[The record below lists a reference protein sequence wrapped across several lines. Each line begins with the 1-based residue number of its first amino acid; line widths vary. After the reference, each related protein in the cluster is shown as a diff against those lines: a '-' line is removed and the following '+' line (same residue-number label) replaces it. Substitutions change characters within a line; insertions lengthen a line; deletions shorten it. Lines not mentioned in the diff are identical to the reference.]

1 MKIWQ
6 RIKQLHYLDTPDFSQ
21 YFSLTK
27 NTGFI
32 YAFKAGGDL
41 EKKGRR
47 LRMDPVGKLFDHSLH
62 LIGLLDTDG
71 LVVRA
76 NQAALTFADVTE
88 DQIRNQPFWD
98 TPFWTH
104 DPEQKIR
111 LREAVKQA
119 AGGETVRFET
129 THQNA
134 GGHIRIMDFSIKPLY
149 DENGR
154 ISFLIPEGRDITELR
169 QAETS
174 LKESET
180 RYRALFENAGDAILI
195 MDGTQFSDCNAQAL
209 ELFGCSRPD
218 LIGQPPFRFSP
229 LTQPDGCDSEK
240 KAHRY
245 IEAAL
250 AGQPQFFQWTHARFD
265 GTEFDAEVTL
275 NAIQVGCSAFLQAI
289 VRDITER
296 KRAEKKLAVNE
307 ERFRFLA
314 ENTKDVIWILDVE
327 TLRFTYV
334 NPSVVRQRGFTPEE
348 IMAQPL
354 DAALDKASAD
364 YVRGLIAEHMTAF
377 ARGEEQLDRTV
388 YYTEQLKQRHKNG
401 SWIWTE
407 ATGSFR
413 RNPST
418 GRLEIYGVTR
428 DISERI
434 RAEEEREK
442 LGQQLRQA
450 QKMEAIGT
458 LAGGIAHD
466 FNNILSVILGNT
478 NLVLQDLDPGSRTH
492 KKLSM
497 VVKAGE
503 RAVDLVRQ
511 ILTFSRR
518 EERTRQ
524 PLYIH
529 IIVKE
534 IVKLLKPSLPKTI
547 TLQTRLCADTLSV
560 CADPT
565 EIHQVIMNLCANAI
579 YAMQETG
586 GKLLL
591 SLNPCS
597 PPPNLQAGE
606 TGFPATDP
614 HFIELT
620 VRDTGPGMPKEVLER
635 ALEPFYTTKSREF
648 GTGLGLWVVHGIV
661 KAMGGT
667 IEISSN
673 PGSGTLVR
681 VVLPTAKTP
690 GKEVPV
696 VRNPLPGGNERLL
709 VVDDEEG
716 IISFMTDFLTG
727 LGYSVQVFTDS
738 EKALAGFSRSPHDI
752 DLVIS
757 DCIMPGMSGFAL
769 VEKLRSLRPD
779 LPVILHT
786 GSTEEKTRIAALK
799 AGVQALLIKPLDVR
813 TLALEIRKALG
824 HTHI

>member
-1 MKIWQ
+1 M
-6 RIKQLHYLDTPDFSQ
+6 
-21 YFSLTK
+21 
-27 NTGFI
+27 N
-32 YAFKAGGDL
+32 
-41 EKKGRR
+41 
-47 LRMDPVGKLFDHSLH
+47 PVGKLFDHTLH
-62 LIGLLDTDG
+62 LIGLLDVDG
-71 LVVRA
+71 LVVRI
-76 NQAALTFADVTE
+76 NQAALTFAGVTE

-98 TPFWTH
+98 TPFWAH
-104 DPEQKIR
+104 DPEQKTRI
-111 LREAVKQA
+111 REAVRRA

-129 THQNA
+129 THQDP
-134 GGHIRIMDFSIKPLY
+134 GGHVRVIDFSIKPLY
-149 DENGR
+149 DENGG

-169 QAETS
+169 QTETS

-195 MDGTQFSDCNAQAL
+195 MDGARFSDCNAQAL
-209 ELFGCSRPD
+209 ELFRCSRHD

-240 KAHRY
+240 KARHH

-275 NAIQVGCSAFLQAI
+275 NAIQVGRSAFLQAI
-289 VRDITER
+289 V
-296 KRAEKKLAVNE
+296 
-307 ERFRFLA
+307 
-314 ENTKDVIWILDVE
+314 
-327 TLRFTYV
+327 
-334 NPSVVRQRGFTPEE
+334 
-348 IMAQPL
+348 
-354 DAALDKASAD
+354 
-364 YVRGLIAEHMTAF
+364 
-377 ARGEEQLDRTV
+377 
-388 YYTEQLKQRHKNG
+388 
-401 SWIWTE
+401 
-407 ATGSFR
+407 
-413 RNPST
+413 
-418 GRLEIYGVTR
+418 R

-478 NLVLQDLDPGSRTH
+478 NLVLQDLDPRSRTH
-492 KKLSM
+492 KKLSL

-518 EERTRQ
+518 EEKARQ

-529 IIVKE
+529 IIIKE
-534 IVKLLKPSLPKTI
+534 IVKFLRPSLPKTI

-565 EIHQVIMNLCANAI
+565 EIHQVIMNLCTNAV

-586 GKLLL
+586 GELLL

-597 PPPNLQAGE
+597 PPADLQAGE

-635 ALEPFYTTKSREF
+635 VFEPFYTTKPREI

-667 IEISSN
+667 IEIFSN

-681 VVLPTAKTP
+681 VVLPTAETP
-690 GKEVPV
+690 CKEIPA
-696 VRNPLPGGNERLL
+696 VRDALSGGNERLL

-716 IISFMTDFLTG
+716 IISFMTDFLTR
-727 LGYSVQVFTDS
+727 LGYSVQAFTDS
-738 EKALAGFSRSPHDI
+738 EKALADFSRSPHGV

-757 DCIMPGMSGFAL
+757 DCIMPRMSGFAL
-769 VEKLRSLRPD
+769 VEKIRTLRPD
-779 LPVILHT
+779 LPVILCT
-786 GSTEEKTRIAALK
+786 GSTEEKIRIAALK

-824 HTHI
+824 HTHT

>member
-1 MKIWQ
+1 MPIQ
-6 RIKQLHYLDTPDFSQ
+6 EPDPI
-21 YFSLTK
+21 
-27 NTGFI
+27 GP
-32 YAFKAGGDL
+32 
-41 EKKGRR
+41 
-47 LRMDPVGKLFDHSLH
+47 MDKLFDHTLH
-62 LIGLLDTDG
+62 LIGLLDING
-71 LVVRA
+71 LVLRV
-76 NQAALTFADVTE
+76 NQAALTFAGVTE
-88 DQIRNQPFWD
+88 DQILKRPFWD
-98 TPFWTH
+98 TPWWAH

-111 LREAVKQA
+111 AQKAVQRA

-129 THQNA
+129 THQDA
-134 GGHIRIMDFSIKPLY
+134 DGHIRIMDFSIKPLY
-149 DENGR
+149 DGTGR

-180 RYRALFENAGDAILI
+180 RYRILFENAGDAILI
-195 MDGTQFSDCNAQAL
+195 MDGTRFSDCNAQAL
-209 ELFGCSRPD
+209 ELFGCSRRD

-240 KAHRY
+240 KARQY

-250 AGQPQFFQWTHARFD
+250 VGQPQFFQWTHARFD
-265 GTEFDAEVTL
+265 GTEFDAEVAL
-275 NAIQVGCSAFLQAI
+275 NAIRVGHSEFLQAI

-296 KRAEKKLAVNE
+296 KRAEKIRAENE

-354 DAALDKASAD
+354 DEALDKASAD
-364 YVRGLIAEHMTAF
+364 YVRGLISEHMAAF
-377 ARGEEQLDRTV
+377 AKGEEQLDQTV

-413 RNPST
+413 RNPTT

-428 DISERI
+428 DITERI

-511 ILTFSRR
+511 ILTFSRH
-518 EERTRQ
+518 EEKTRQ

-529 IIVKE
+529 IIIKE
-534 IVKLLKPSLPKTI
+534 IVKLLGPSLPKTI
-547 TLQTRLCADTLSV
+547 AIKTGLFADTLSV

-565 EIHQVIMNLCANAI
+565 EIHQVIMNLCANAV

-586 GKLLL
+586 GELFIG
-591 SLNPCS
+591 LNPCS
-597 PPPNLQAGE
+597 PPAGHEAGE
-606 TGFPATDP
+606 AACPVSDP
-614 HFIELT
+614 RFIELT
-620 VRDTGPGMPKEVLER
+620 VRDTGPGMSKEVLER
-635 ALEPFYTTKSREF
+635 VFEPFYTTKPREI

-667 IEISSN
+667 IEIFSN
-673 PGSGTLVR
+673 PGSGALVR
-681 VVLPTAKTP
+681 VILPTAETP
-690 GKEVPV
+690 CKEIPV
-696 VRNPLPGGNERLL
+696 VRDALPGGNERLQ
-709 VVDDEEG
+709 VVDDEAG

-727 LGYSVQVFTDS
+727 LGYSVQAFTDS
-738 EKALAGFSRSPHDI
+738 EKALAGFSRSPGDV
-752 DLVIS
+752 DLLIS
-757 DCIMPGMSGFAL
+757 DCIMPKINGFDL
-769 VEKLRSLRPD
+769 VERIRSLRPD
-779 LPVILHT
+779 LPVILCT

-799 AGVQALLIKPLDVR
+799 AGVQALLIKPLDAL
-813 TLALEIRKALG
+813 TLAVEIRKALSQA
-824 HTHI
+824 HT